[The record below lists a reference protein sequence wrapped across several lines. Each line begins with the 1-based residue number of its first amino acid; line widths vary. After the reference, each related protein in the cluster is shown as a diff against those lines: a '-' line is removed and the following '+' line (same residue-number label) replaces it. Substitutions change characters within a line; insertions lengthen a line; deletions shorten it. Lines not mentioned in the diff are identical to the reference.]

1 MAVAGCRLWRGRVCA
16 LIVALA
22 AGCGGDDDGGGSGV
36 DSDKTLLEATDE
48 EIVEMCEWYVG
59 QLSTEDIVDFECHLI
74 ALQLSTS
81 ADECAD
87 VFDQCSAAATA
98 DGDAV
103 RPTCV
108 APEELGAM
116 PACASEVSVGEYES
130 CIGAFADQFAEAAA
144 AASCDTTVEDL
155 LDSVDFL
162 NLPECAA
169 LEEACPEL
177 LGEGGP

>member
-1 MAVAGCRLWRGRVCA
+1 MAGCRLWRGRVCA

-22 AGCGGDDDGGGSGV
+22 AACGGDDDDGGSGV
-36 DSDKTLLEATDE
+36 DADKTLLEATDE

-59 QLSTEDIVDFECHLI
+59 QLETEDIVDFECHLI
-74 ALQLSTS
+74 ALQLSSS
-81 ADECAD
+81 ADGCTQ
-87 VFDQCSAAATA
+87 VFDECFAAATD

-108 APEELGAM
+108 APEELQAM
-116 PACASEVSVGEYES
+116 PACAAEVSVGEYES
-130 CIGAFADQFAEAAA
+130 CIVAFAEQFAGAAEAAT
-144 AASCDTTVEDL
+144 CDATVEEL